1 MSCTESYEG
10 NQSKISNQRRRQ
22 SLRIRKS
29 VSNAK
34 EPVVHKKSKKST
46 PAREPSIES
55 LSVSTGSES
64 EDMSAP
70 SYEVNV
76 IVSNYY
82 YFLYY

>member
-1 MSCTESYEG
+1 MKG